1 MTEKHYITSII
12 SALVG
17 SALLIW
23 RKRFAAAVV
32 RGQNKMWS
40 FHLGQREEK
49 ISLFMAAIAGIGFLT
64 IGILGLLGLIH
75 WKLGTF

>member
-1 MTEKHYITSII
+1 MEEKHYITSII

-17 SALLIW
+17 CALLIW

-32 RGQNKMWS
+32 REQNRMWG
-40 FHLGQREEK
+40 FRFGQREER
-49 ISLFMAAIAGIGFLT
+49 ISLFVATLVGIGFLT

-75 WKLGTF
+75 WKPGTF